1 MEKVSI
7 GRIVHY
13 VLASGEHRPAIVVQV
28 WRDKYPENADDND
41 GVNVQVFLD
50 GTNDSQIRRPPFTPN
65 YYQPTPKECERGT
78 MWGTSSRYSNLH
90 EPGTWHWPE
99 HVGDTHA

>member
-1 MEKVSI
+1 MEKVTI

-28 WRDKYPENADDND
+28 WKDEYPENADDKD

-50 GTNDSQIRRPPFTPN
+50 GKNDLEKLPYGAPN
-65 YYQPTPKECERGT
+65 YYRPTIEECERGT
-78 MWGTSSRYSNLH
+78 MWGTSARYSNLH
-90 EPGTWHWPE
+90 EPWTWHWPE